1 MRILF
6 IDWGNYG
13 KEDIKSAMTDEG
25 HEVISFPFEASSS
38 LIWEQL
44 IHEPETEA
52 GLRNTLHDRTPD
64 VVFFCKLF
72 SSDFQSLSGRTYL
85 LYFLEL

>member
-64 VVFFCKLF
+64 VVFSVNYSNFAHRF
-72 SSDFQSLSGRTYL
+72 
-85 LYFLEL
+85 